1 MKCKPLLVLLV
12 LCFFN
17 AFFVHAGGV
26 KGVVKGDNGELLS
39 FATIYVK
46 ELGTGT
52 TTNADARYE
61 VQLPPGNY
69 QIIFQYVGYESLLK
83 EVQVG
88 NDFVELDVVLKT
100 QVMLLRDVE
109 ILAGKEDPA
118 YTIMRK
124 AIAKSKFH
132 TQQVNSYTAR
142 VYIKGT
148 GQLVDYPFF
157 MKGTLEK
164 EGFDPDRVFITE
176 SVSDIEYVRPNIY
189 NEKVIS
195 IYTQGDDNN
204 TDPNAYVNGSFYEP
218 EVAKSV
224 SPLSPKA
231 FSYYRFVYDGTY
243 RDQGFE
249 ISKIKVIPRSKGDN
263 VFEGYI
269 NIVEDYWSIYSLDL
283 RVTKLGVN
291 FRIQQTYEP
300 VEKNVW
306 LPVTHKF
313 YVKGKVL
320 GFEFMGNYLATVSD
334 YKVELNPDLDLEID
348 VIDEKVEEE
357 LAEKLEEQ
365 VKSEEMGEIQEMLTS
380 GKEVTRKQLRQVM
393 KAYEKM
399 ELKRQ
404 KEPEVIS
411 NRTFKVDSMAYE
423 QDSAFWA
430 NIRPVPLTQAEKK
443 GYATADSLANIARM
457 EREGDTLKT
466 GKRKGFHLQDIIIG
480 NTYKIADKTH
490 FRIHTPLL
498 GTNYNTVEGFNID
511 YAVSL
516 TKTFDNKNWLSLKPT
531 ARYAFAREQFSGK
544 FDVQYGFGE
553 FDTRSDFSL
562 SFGRYINQF
571 NDDDP
576 INRYVNSFMT
586 LFLER
591 NYMKIYEKDFVE
603 LTYKK
608 KLGSKLTMRLN
619 MQLAERR
626 ELYNNTDYRFFD
638 VKGDGFSPNAPF
650 SLAMPVTSFPEH
662 RALTADVSFEYKPW
676 VKYKVYN
683 GKKSVVENSSPI
695 FQLNYKK
702 GIADALESEVDY
714 EMLELG
720 FKYGFDIG
728 IRGQV
733 DVMLKAGTF
742 LNNDEMYFMDY
753 KHFLGNRTPFVTTD
767 PVGSFRMLDYYTF
780 STNEEY
786 FAGSLHYQFRK
797 FLITQMPL
805 VRLSGVRES
814 FFTNYLV
821 NDVTTNSGYTEL
833 GYGINYI
840 LRVFRLEAVTSF
852 YDGKYQDFGVRIGIA
867 TNFEDIF

>member
-1 MKCKPLLVLLV
+1 MKCKHLLVLLV
-12 LCFFN
+12 LCFFSTVL
-17 AFFVHAGGV
+17 AHAGGV
-26 KGVVKGDNGELLS
+26 RGVVKGDDGELLS

-46 ELGTGT
+46 EIGTGT
-52 TTNADARYE
+52 TTNAEAYYE
-61 VQLPPGNY
+61 IQLAPGNY

-83 EVQVG
+83 EVQV
-88 NDFVELDVVLKT
+88 NEDFIELNVVLRT
-100 QVMLLRDVE
+100 QVMLLKDIE

-132 TQQVNSYTAR
+132 TQQVDRYTAR

-148 GQLVDYPFF
+148 GQLIDYPFF
-157 MKGTLEK
+157 MKGAMEK

-249 ISKIKVIPRSKGDN
+249 VSKIKVIPRSRGDN

-283 RVTKLGVN
+283 KVTKLGVN
-291 FRIQQTYEP
+291 FRIEQTYEP

-334 YKVELNPDLDLEID
+334 YKIEINPDLDLEIA
-348 VIDEKVEEE
+348 VIDEKVEED
-357 LAEKLEEQ
+357 LAGKLEQQ
-365 VKSEEMGEIQEMLTS
+365 VKNEETSEIQEMLTS
-380 GKEVTRKQLRQVM
+380 GKEVTRKQLRKIM
-393 KAYEKM
+393 RAYEKM
-399 ELKRQ
+399 ELKQQ
-404 KEPEVIS
+404 KEPDIIS
-411 NRTFKVDSMAYE
+411 NRTFKVDTLAYE
-423 QDSAFWA
+423 QDSSFWA

-443 GYATADSLANIARM
+443 GYATADSLANIEKL

-466 GKRKGFHLQDIIIG
+466 TKRKGFHIQDIVIG

-490 FRIHTPLL
+490 LRIHTPLL
-498 GTNYNTVEGFNID
+498 GTNYNTVEGFNVD
-511 YAVSL
+511 YAISF

-531 ARYAFAREQFSGK
+531 VRYAFAREKLSGK
-544 FDVQYGFGE
+544 FDLGYGFGD
-553 FDTRSDFSL
+553 FDNRSDIVL
-562 SFGRYINQF
+562 TFGRYINQF
-571 NDDDP
+571 NNDEP
-576 INRYVNSFMT
+576 INRYVNTFMT

-591 NYMKIYEKDFVE
+591 NYMKIYEKDFLE
-603 LTYKK
+603 FSYKK
-608 KLGSKLTMRLN
+608 KINSKLNMSLN
-619 MQLAERR
+619 MQMAERR
-626 ELYNNTDYRFFD
+626 ELFNNTDYRFFD
-638 VKGDGFSPNAPF
+638 IEGDGFTANAPL
-650 SLAMPVTSFPEH
+650 SLSIPMTTFQEH
-662 RALTADVSFEYKPW
+662 RALTAEVNFVYKPW
-676 VKYKVYN
+676 VKYKIYN
-683 GKKSVVENSSPI
+683 GKKSAIDKSSPI
-695 FQLNYKK
+695 IQLSYIK
-702 GIADALESEVDY
+702 GISTFDSEVDY
-714 EMLELG
+714 DMVELD
-720 FKYGFDIG
+720 FKYGFNIG
-728 IRGQV
+728 IRGHV
-733 DVMLKAGTF
+733 DVMLRAGTF
-742 LNNDEMYFMDY
+742 LNNDKMYFMDY

-786 FAGSLHYQFRK
+786 FSGNLHYQFRK
-797 FLITQMPL
+797 FLITRMPL

-814 FFTNYLV
+814 FFV
-821 NDVTTNSGYTEL
+821 NHLINNVTTSSGYTEL

-867 TNFEDIF
+867 TNFDDIF

>member
-1 MKCKPLLVLLV
+1 MKCKSLLALLV
-12 LCFFN
+12 LCLLN
-17 AFFVHAGGV
+17 AVLVHAGGV
-26 KGVVKGDNGELLS
+26 KGTVKGDDGELLS

-61 VQLPPGNY
+61 IQLPPGNY

-83 EVQVG
+83 EVKVK
-88 NDFVELDVVLKT
+88 NDFIELDVELRT
-100 QVMLLRDVE
+100 QVMLLRDIE

-132 TQQVNSYTAR
+132 TQQVDKYTAR

-148 GQLVDYPFF
+148 GQLTDYPFF

-176 SVSDIEYVRPNIY
+176 SVSDIEYIRPNIY

-195 IYTQGDDNN
+195 IYTQGDNN
-204 TDPNAYVNGSFYEP
+204 DTDPNAYVNGSFYEP

-249 ISKIKVIPRSKGDN
+249 VSKIKVIPRSRGDN

-269 NIVEDYWSIYSLDL
+269 NIVEGYWSIYSLDL
-283 RVTKLGVN
+283 KVTKLGVN
-291 FRIQQTYEP
+291 FRIEQFYEP
-300 VEKNVW
+300 VEKSVW

-313 YVKGKVL
+313 HVKGKVL
-320 GFEFMGNYLATVSD
+320 GFEFMGDYLATVSD
-334 YKVELNPDLDLEID
+334 YKVEINPDLDMEIE
-348 VIDEKVEEE
+348 VIDENVEEE
-357 LAEKLEEQ
+357 LAEKLEQQ
-365 VKSEEMGEIQEMLTS
+365 VKEEETSEIQEMLTS
-380 GKEVTRKQLRQVM
+380 GQEVTRKQLRKVM
-393 KAYEKM
+393 KEYEKM

-404 KEPEVIS
+404 REPEVIS
-411 NRTFKVDSMAYE
+411 NRTFKVDSMAYK
-423 QDSAFWA
+423 QDSVFWA
-430 NIRPVPLTQAEKK
+430 GIRPVPLTQAEKK
-443 GYATADSLANIARM
+443 GYATADSLANVERM

-466 GKRKGFHLQDIIIG
+466 GKRKGFHLQDIIVG
-480 NTYKIADKTH
+480 NTYKLADKTH
-490 FRIHTPLL
+490 LQIHTPLL

-511 YAVSL
+511 YAISF
-516 TKTFDNKNWLSLKPT
+516 TKTFDNKSWISLKPT
-531 ARYAFAREQFSGK
+531 ARYAFAREQLSGK
-544 FDVQYGFGE
+544 FDMQYGFGE
-553 FDTRSDFSL
+553 FDTRSDILF
-562 SFGRYINQF
+562 SFGRYINQY
-571 NDDDP
+571 NDDEP
-576 INRYVNSFMT
+576 INRYVNSLMT

-591 NYMKIYEKDFVE
+591 NYMKIYEKDFLE

-608 KLGSKLTMRLN
+608 KLNSRLAMRLN
-619 MQLAERR
+619 AQLAERS

-638 VKGDGFSPNAPF
+638 IDGEGFTPNAPF
-650 SLAMPVTSFPEH
+650 SLSMPVTSFPEH
-662 RALTADVSFEYKPW
+662 RALTAGVNFEYKPF
-676 VKYKVYN
+676 VKYRIYN
-683 GKKSVVENSSPI
+683 GKKSAIEKSSPI

-702 GIADALESEVDY
+702 GISGAFDSDVDY
-714 EMLELG
+714 DMLELG
-720 FKYGFDIG
+720 FKYDFDIG

-742 LNNDEMYFMDY
+742 LNNDKMYFMDY

-797 FLITQMPL
+797 FLITRMPL

-814 FFTNYLV
+814 FFTNYLI
-821 NDVTTNSGYTEL
+821 NDVTTSSGYTEL

>member
-1 MKCKPLLVLLV
+1 MKCKPLFILIGLFFLNTALVY
-12 LCFFN
+12 
-17 AFFVHAGGV
+17 AGGV
-26 KGVVKGDNGELLS
+26 KGIVKGDDGELLS

-61 VQLPPGNY
+61 IQLAPGNY
-69 QIIFQYVGYESLLK
+69 HIIFQYVGYESVLK
-83 EVQVG
+83 EVQVED
-88 NDFVELDVVLKT
+88 DFIELNIVLRT
-100 QVMLLRDVE
+100 QVMLLKDIE

-132 TQQVNSYTAR
+132 TQQVDRYTAR

-148 GQLVDYPFF
+148 GQLIDYPFF
-157 MKGTLEK
+157 MKGAMEK
-164 EGFDPDRVFITE
+164 EGFNPDRVFISE
-176 SVSDIEYVRPNIY
+176 SVSDIEYVRPNTY

-249 ISKIKVIPRSKGDN
+249 VSKIKVIPRSRGDN

-283 RVTKLGVN
+283 KVTKLGVN

-320 GFEFMGNYLATVSD
+320 GFEFEGNYLATVSD
-334 YKVELNPDLDLEID
+334 YKVEINPDLDMEIE
-348 VIDEKVEEE
+348 VIDEKVEED
-357 LAEKLEEQ
+357 LAEKLEQQ
-365 VKSEEMGEIQEMLTS
+365 VTKEETSEIQEMLTS
-380 GKEVTRKQLRQVM
+380 GKEVTRKQLRKVM

-399 ELKRQ
+399 EIKQQ

-411 NRTFKVDSMAYE
+411 NRTFKVDSMAYK

-443 GYATADSLANIARM
+443 GYATTDSLANIEKQ

-466 GKRKGFHLQDIIIG
+466 TKRKGFHLQDIIVG
-480 NTYKIADKTH
+480 NTYKLADKTH
-490 FRIHTPLL
+490 FKIHSPLL

-511 YAVSL
+511 YAVSF
-516 TKTFDNKNWLSLKPT
+516 TKTFENKNWISLKPT
-531 ARYAFAREQFSGK
+531 ARYAFVREQFSGK
-544 FDVQYGFGE
+544 FDLQYGVGE
-553 FDTRSDFSL
+553 FDKRSDFSL
-562 SFGRYINQF
+562 SLGRYINQF
-571 NDDDP
+571 NDDEP
-576 INRYVNSFMT
+576 INRYVNTFMT

-591 NYMKIYEKDFVE
+591 NYMKIYEKDF
-603 LTYKK
+603 LNIGYKK
-608 KLGSKLTMRLN
+608 KLNNKLIMRLN
-619 MQLAERR
+619 IQMAERR
-626 ELYNNTDYRFFD
+626 ELINNTDYRFFN
-638 VKGDGFSPNAPF
+638 VEGDGFTPNAPF
-650 SLAMPVTSFPEH
+650 SLSMPVTSFPEH
-662 RALTADVSFEYKPW
+662 RALTADVNLEYKPF
-676 VKYKVYN
+676 VKYRIYN
-683 GKKSVVENSSPI
+683 GKKLTVDNSSPI
-695 FQLNYKK
+695 FQLSYKK
-702 GIADALESEVDY
+702 GIEGAFDSDVDY
-714 EMLELG
+714 DMLEFG
-720 FKYGFDIG
+720 FRYGFNIG
-728 IRGQV
+728 IRGLV
-733 DVMLKAGTF
+733 DVAFKTGTF
-742 LNNDEMYFMDY
+742 LNNDQMYFMDY

-780 STNEEY
+780 STNKEY
-786 FAGSLHYQFRK
+786 FSGSLHYQFRK
-797 FLITQMPL
+797 FLITRMPL
-805 VRLSGVRES
+805 VRLSGIRES
-814 FFTNYLV
+814 FFANHLI
-821 NDVTTNSGYTEL
+821 NDATAGSGYTEL

-867 TNFEDIF
+867 ANFEDIF